1 MRASFWKH
9 RGAATSLEYGMVAAV
24 IAIGLLFGAGKLR
37 DLASSSLEQLA
48 GGGNAM
54 KVQSCPPGEACNA
67 RAPDRPGAAGE
78 SRQSVGVG
86 VR

>member
-1 MRASFWKH
+1 
-9 RGAATSLEYGMVAAV
+9 MVAAV

-37 DLASSSLEQLA
+37 DLVSGSLEQLA
-48 GGGNAM
+48 GGNAL

-67 RAPDRPGAAGE
+67 RAQDRPGGAGE
-78 SRQSVGVG
+78 SRQPLGVG